1 MSEMITLSWVDG
13 RGRKRQVA
21 IDPVVDIR
29 SFRGSPGYAELV
41 VLVGSH
47 IGLSVAD
54 ILRWL
59 EAEGIYR
66 SGTWVRRRRWLSQQ
80 PGTVNSTG
88 RSNVDRQETRAIEIM
103 RAYPTLSVRRLA
115 YVLGERGIKRSAEWV
130 RQNRTR

>member
-1 MSEMITLSWVDG
+1 MSEKITLSWVDG
-13 RGRKRQVA
+13 RDRERQLA

-29 SFRGSPGYAELV
+29 RFRGCPGYAQLV

-47 IGLSVAD
+47 IDLSVAD
-54 ILRWL
+54 MLRWL

-80 PGTVNSTG
+80 PGTTNSTG
-88 RSNVDRQETRAIEIM
+88 RSNVDGQEARAVAIM
-103 RAYPTLSVRRLA
+103 RANPTLSVRRLA
-115 YVLGERGIKRSAEWV
+115 YVLRERGIKRSAEWV